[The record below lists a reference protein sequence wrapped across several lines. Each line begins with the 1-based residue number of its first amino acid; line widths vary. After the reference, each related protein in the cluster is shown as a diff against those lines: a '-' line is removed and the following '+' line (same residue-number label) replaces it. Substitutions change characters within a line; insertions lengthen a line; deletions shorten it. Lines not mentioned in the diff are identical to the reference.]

1 MTHDELV
8 QLAREMYRMLG
19 EIRHRRLMSVEPS
32 QVTPPVIAEVIAA
45 GKEIDQLLLRWER
58 ARTVQRPPEMGCD
71 NGDT

>member
-32 QVTPPVIAEVIAA
+32 QVTPPVVAEVIAA

-58 ARTVQRPPEMGCD
+58 ARTVQRPPEQD
-71 NGDT
+71 SDDDS